1 MAHSVRRIIIIIR
14 RTFTF
19 TVSKIT
25 VILYLEKIGGA
36 VEMKLLRIP
45 VGVSDF
51 AEIRRNGY
59 YYVDKSGLIGELLS
73 TTGTKVTLITRPRR
87 FGKTLGMSML
97 ESFFDIRKD
106 NKALFEELEIAKRHE
121 LCMEWMNQWPTVFVS
136 FRQVDGLNFNSA
148 YDMLTLVISELYKKH
163 LYLLDSDKLDS
174 FDKEIVKQLIQ
185 GTASAKDMKGSLML
199 LTRLMYQQYGKPVI
213 LLIDEYDVPVAKA
226 NRNGY
231 YEEMLDVMKGLMQAL
246 KDNQALCFAVITGC
260 LKIAKESI
268 FTGTNNFISDT
279 ITDSR
284 LNEYFGFVQSEVDQI
299 LKDADVLDKAESI
312 REWYDGY
319 HFGDFDVYCP
329 WDVMN
334 YLLELQRNPKAKP
347 VSYWKNTSDN
357 AVIRSFID
365 YAGGNITGKLETL
378 LAGGTIVQ
386 RVDENL
392 TYDYLHSSENN
403 LWSMLYLTGY
413 LTKARE
419 EDYNGKLA
427 DGTVAL
433 MIPNAEIKEIFET
446 TVVKWFDDSTK
457 KCDRSTLFD
466 AVWNGDSGNLTKE
479 MNVLLRRTIS
489 YHDYKEDFYHAFL
502 AGIFTGAGYMV
513 DSNKEHG
520 EGRSDVVVYDPI
532 NSRVA
537 IFEAKY
543 TKSLDKLE
551 SECDA
556 ALQQIDDRMYAKE
569 YEDDYDQI
577 LCYGISFFKKR
588 CMVKKK
594 LVKT

>member
-1 MAHSVRRIIIIIR
+1 
-14 RTFTF
+14 
-19 TVSKIT
+19 
-25 VILYLEKIGGA
+25 
-36 VEMKLLRIP
+36 MKLLSIP

-51 AEIRRNGY
+51 EEIRRNGY
-59 YYVDKSGLIGELLS
+59 YYVDKSGLIGELLG

-97 ESFFDIRKD
+97 ESFFDIQKD

-163 LYLLDSDKLDS
+163 LYLLDSDKVDS

-185 GTASAKDMKGSLML
+185 GTASAKDTKGSLML

-226 NRNGY
+226 NSNGY

-334 YLLELQRNPKAKP
+334 YLLELQRNPKANP

-365 YAGGNITGKLETL
+365 YAGSNITGKLETL

-392 TYDYLHSSENN
+392 TYDYLHSSEEN

-457 KCDRSTLFD
+457 KCDRSTLFH
-466 AVWNGDSGNLTKE
+466 AVWNGDSENLTKE

-537 IFEAKY
+537 VFEAKY

-594 LVKT
+594 LAKT

>member
-1 MAHSVRRIIIIIR
+1 MIE
-14 RTFTF
+14 
-19 TVSKIT
+19 
-25 VILYLEKIGGA
+25 ILKNLCQVKGGA
-36 VEMKLLRIP
+36 VEMKLLSIP

-51 AEIRRNGY
+51 EEIRRNGY
-59 YYVDKSGLIGELLS
+59 YYVDKSGLIGELLG

-97 ESFFDIRKD
+97 ESFFDIQKD

-163 LYLLDSDKLDS
+163 LYLLDSDKVDS

-185 GTASAKDMKGSLML
+185 GTASAKDTKGSLML

-226 NRNGY
+226 NSNGY

-365 YAGGNITGKLETL
+365 YAGSNITGKLETL

-392 TYDYLHSSENN
+392 TYDYLHSSEEN

-457 KCDRSTLFD
+457 KCDRSTLFH
-466 AVWNGDSGNLTKE
+466 AVWNGDSENLTKE

-537 IFEAKY
+537 VFEAKY

-594 LVKT
+594 LAN

>member
-1 MAHSVRRIIIIIR
+1 LAHSVRRIIIIIR

-59 YYVDKSGLIGELLS
+59 YYVDKSGLIGELLG

-97 ESFFDIRKD
+97 ESFFDIQKD

-163 LYLLDSDKLDS
+163 LYLLDSDKVDS

-185 GTASAKDMKGSLML
+185 GTASAKDTKGSLML

-226 NRNGY
+226 NSNGY

-365 YAGGNITGKLETL
+365 YAGSNITGKLETL

>member
-1 MAHSVRRIIIIIR
+1 
-14 RTFTF
+14 
-19 TVSKIT
+19 
-25 VILYLEKIGGA
+25 
-36 VEMKLLRIP
+36 MKLLSIP

-51 AEIRRNGY
+51 EEIRRNGY

-365 YAGGNITGKLETL
+365 YAGSNITGKLETL

-392 TYDYLHSSENN
+392 TYDYLHSSEEN

-457 KCDRSTLFD
+457 KCDRSTLFH

-537 IFEAKY
+537 VFEAKY

-594 LVKT
+594 QAN

>member
-1 MAHSVRRIIIIIR
+1 
-14 RTFTF
+14 
-19 TVSKIT
+19 
-25 VILYLEKIGGA
+25 
-36 VEMKLLRIP
+36 MKLLSIP

-51 AEIRRNGY
+51 EEIRRNGY

-365 YAGGNITGKLETL
+365 YAGSNITGKLETL

-457 KCDRSTLFD
+457 KCDRSTLFH
-466 AVWNGDSGNLTKE
+466 AVWNGDSENLTKE
-479 MNVLLRRTIS
+479 MNALLRRTIS

-537 IFEAKY
+537 VFEAKY

-594 LVKT
+594 LAN

>member
-1 MAHSVRRIIIIIR
+1 MIE
-14 RTFTF
+14 
-19 TVSKIT
+19 
-25 VILYLEKIGGA
+25 ILKNLCQVKGGA
-36 VEMKLLRIP
+36 VEMKLLSIP

-51 AEIRRNGY
+51 EEIRRNGY
-59 YYVDKSGLIGELLS
+59 YYVDKSGLIGELLG

-163 LYLLDSDKLDS
+163 LYLLDSDKVDS

-185 GTASAKDMKGSLML
+185 GTASTKDTKGSLML

-226 NRNGY
+226 NSNGY

-365 YAGGNITGKLETL
+365 YAGSNITGKLETL

-392 TYDYLHSSENN
+392 TYDYLHSSEEN

-457 KCDRSTLFD
+457 KCDRSTLFH
-466 AVWNGDSGNLTKE
+466 AVWNGDSENLTKE

-537 IFEAKY
+537 VFEAKY

-594 LVKT
+594 LAN

>member
-1 MAHSVRRIIIIIR
+1 
-14 RTFTF
+14 
-19 TVSKIT
+19 
-25 VILYLEKIGGA
+25 
-36 VEMKLLRIP
+36 MKLLSIP

-51 AEIRRNGY
+51 EEIRRNGY
-59 YYVDKSGLIGELLS
+59 YYVDKSGLIGELLG

-365 YAGGNITGKLETL
+365 YAGSNITGKLETL

-392 TYDYLHSSENN
+392 TYDYLHSSEEN

-457 KCDRSTLFD
+457 KCDRSTLFH
-466 AVWNGDSGNLTKE
+466 AVWNGDSENLTKE

-532 NSRVA
+532 NGRVA

-551 SECDA
+551 SACDA
-556 ALQQIDDRMYAKE
+556 ALQQIDDRMYAEE

-594 LVKT
+594 LAKT

>member
-1 MAHSVRRIIIIIR
+1 
-14 RTFTF
+14 
-19 TVSKIT
+19 
-25 VILYLEKIGGA
+25 
-36 VEMKLLRIP
+36 MKLLSIP

-51 AEIRRNGY
+51 EEIRRNGY
-59 YYVDKSGLIGELLS
+59 YYVDKSGLIGELLG

-97 ESFFDIRKD
+97 ESFFDIQKD
-106 NKALFEELEIAKRHE
+106 NKTLFEGLEIANRHD
-121 LCMEWMNQWPTVFVS
+121 LCTEWMNQWPTVFVS

-163 LYLLDSDKLDS
+163 LYLLDSDKVDS

-185 GTASAKDMKGSLML
+185 GTASAKDTKGSLML

-226 NRNGY
+226 NSNGY

-299 LKDADVLDKAESI
+299 LKDADVLDKAENI

-357 AVIRSFID
+357 GVLRSFID
-365 YAGGNITGKLETL
+365 YAGSKITGKLETL

-392 TYDYLHSSENN
+392 TYDYLHSSEEN
-403 LWSMLYLTGY
+403 LWSILCLTGY

-556 ALQQIDDRMYAKE
+556 AIQQIDDRMYAEE

-577 LCYGISFFKKR
+577 FCYGISFFKKR

-594 LVKT
+594 LAKT

>member
-1 MAHSVRRIIIIIR
+1 
-14 RTFTF
+14 
-19 TVSKIT
+19 
-25 VILYLEKIGGA
+25 
-36 VEMKLLRIP
+36 MKLLSIP

-51 AEIRRNGY
+51 EEIRRNGY
-59 YYVDKSGLIGELLS
+59 YYVDKSGLIGELLG

-97 ESFFDIRKD
+97 ESFFDIQKD
-106 NKALFEELEIAKRHE
+106 NKALFEGLEIAKRHE

-163 LYLLDSDKLDS
+163 LYLLDSDKVDS

-185 GTASAKDMKGSLML
+185 GTASTKDTKGSLML

-226 NRNGY
+226 NSNGY
-231 YEEMLDVMKGLMQAL
+231 CEEMLDVMKGLMQAL

-284 LNEYFGFVQSEVDQI
+284 LNEYFGFIQSEVDQI

-365 YAGGNITGKLETL
+365 YAGSNITGKLETL

-556 ALQQIDDRMYAKE
+556 AIQQIDDRMYAKE

>member
-1 MAHSVRRIIIIIR
+1 
-14 RTFTF
+14 
-19 TVSKIT
+19 
-25 VILYLEKIGGA
+25 
-36 VEMKLLRIP
+36 MKLLRIP

-59 YYVDKSGLIGELLS
+59 YYVDKSGLIGELLG

-97 ESFFDIRKD
+97 ESFFDIQKD
-106 NKALFEELEIAKRHE
+106 NKTLFEGLEIANRHD
-121 LCMEWMNQWPTVFVS
+121 LCTEWMNQWPTVFVS

-148 YDMLTLVISELYKKH
+148 YGMLTLVISELYKKH
-163 LYLLDSDKLDS
+163 LYLLDSDKVDGY
-174 FDKEIVKQLIQ
+174 DKEIVKQLIQ
-185 GTASAKDMKGSLML
+185 GTASAKDTKGSLML
-199 LTRLMYQQYGKPVI
+199 LTRLMCQQYGKPVI

-226 NRNGY
+226 NSNGY

-279 ITDSR
+279 LTDSI

-365 YAGGNITGKLETL
+365 YAGSNITGKLETL

-392 TYDYLHSSENN
+392 TYDYLHSSEEN

-427 DGTVAL
+427 DGTVAF

-457 KCDRSTLFD
+457 KCDRSTLFH
-466 AVWNGDSGNLTKE
+466 AVWNGDSENLTKE

-502 AGIFTGAGYMV
+502 AGILAGTGCAV
-513 DSNKEHG
+513 KSNREHG
-520 EGRSDVVVYDPI
+520 EGRSDVVVY
-532 NSRVA
+532 NMEKRQVA

-543 TKSLDKLE
+543 AKTLDGLE
-551 SECDA
+551 ASCDA
-556 ALQQIDDRMYAKE
+556 ALQQIEDRQYAKDFA
-569 YEDDYDQI
+569 DDYDDI
-577 LCYGISFFKKR
+577 LCYGIAFYKKR
-588 CMVKKK
+588 CLVQKK
-594 LVKT
+594 

>member
-1 MAHSVRRIIIIIR
+1 
-14 RTFTF
+14 
-19 TVSKIT
+19 
-25 VILYLEKIGGA
+25 
-36 VEMKLLRIP
+36 MKLLSIP

-51 AEIRRNGY
+51 EEIRRNGY
-59 YYVDKSGLIGELLS
+59 YYVDKSGLIGELLG

-97 ESFFDIRKD
+97 ESFFDIQKD
-106 NKALFEELEIAKRHE
+106 NKTLFEGLEIANRHD
-121 LCMEWMNQWPTVFVS
+121 LCTEWMNQWPTVFVS

-148 YDMLTLVISELYKKH
+148 YGMLTLVISELYKKH
-163 LYLLDSDKLDS
+163 LYLLDSDKVDS
-174 FDKEIVKQLIQ
+174 YDKEIVKQLIQ
-185 GTASAKDMKGSLML
+185 GTASAKDTKGS
-199 LTRLMYQQYGKPVI
+199 
-213 LLIDEYDVPVAKA
+213 
-226 NRNGY
+226 
-231 YEEMLDVMKGLMQAL
+231 LMQAL

-279 ITDSR
+279 LTDSR

-299 LKDADVLDKAESI
+299 LKDADALDKAESI

-446 TVVKWFDDSTK
+446 TVIKWFDDSTK
-457 KCDRSTLFD
+457 KCNRSALFD

-489 YHDYKEDFYHAFL
+489 YHDYKEDFYHVFL

-520 EGRSDVVVYDPI
+520 EGRSDVVVYDSI

-537 IFEAKY
+537 VFEAKY